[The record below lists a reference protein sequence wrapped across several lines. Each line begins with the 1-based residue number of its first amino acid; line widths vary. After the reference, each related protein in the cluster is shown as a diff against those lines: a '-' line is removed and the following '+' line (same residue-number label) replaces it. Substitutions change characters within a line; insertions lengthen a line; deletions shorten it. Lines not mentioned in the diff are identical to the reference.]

1 MLGGFAMVS
10 VRGDKLL
17 NWIDGVAIMQKKGEW
32 VTQLQSLRCKLNR
45 EGFGV
50 NVFDEGRELRL
61 VKVPKGKQGRPR
73 KDVV

>member
-1 MLGGFAMVS
+1 MLGGFVMVS

-17 NWIDGVAIMQKKGEW
+17 NWVEDVAIMPKKGEW

-50 NVFDEGRELRL
+50 SVFDEGRELRL
-61 VKVPKGKQGRPR
+61 EKRQKGKQGRPG
-73 KDVV
+73 KDVL